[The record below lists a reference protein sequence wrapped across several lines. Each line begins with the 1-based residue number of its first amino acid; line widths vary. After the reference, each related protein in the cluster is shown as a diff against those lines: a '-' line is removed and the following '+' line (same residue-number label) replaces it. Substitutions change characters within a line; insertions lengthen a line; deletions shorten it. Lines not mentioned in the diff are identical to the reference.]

1 MPESVQGI
9 ALVLLIGGVA
19 VAVGLGLGIV
29 VAPRIVRL
37 LDKADADDE
46 EPGDRTD

>member
-1 MPESVQGI
+1 MPESAQAI
-9 ALVLLIGGVA
+9 AIVLLIAAVA
-19 VAVGLGLGIV
+19 MAVGLGLGIV

-37 LDKADADDE
+37 LDRADTDDE